1 MVLLSYSEFLT
12 QVTILAQKV
21 RAQSAFTISFKQ
33 YDGIDKPK
41 PREGKP
47 PHPESNEN
55 YCLIRM
61 KAKNKKLSTV
71 VKKSDIPKVMESYS
85 KIMKA
90 NMDGLKK
97 VKRIK
102 NKSKALQG

>member
-1 MVLLSYSEFLT
+1 MVLLTSSEFLT

-21 RAQSAFTISFKQ
+21 RSQSAFTITFKQ

-41 PREGKP
+41 PRAGKP
-47 PHPESNEN
+47 QHLESNEN

-71 VKKSDIPKVMESYS
+71 VKKSDISKFMESYG

-97 VKRIK
+97 IKRVK

>member
-1 MVLLSYSEFLT
+1 M
-12 QVTILAQKV
+12 ILNLD
-21 RAQSAFTISFKQ
+21 FILD
-33 YDGIDKPK
+33 DGIDKPK
-41 PREGKP
+41 PREGRP
-47 PHPESNEN
+47 PHPEPKEN

-61 KAKNKKLSTV
+61 KAKNKKLATII
-71 VKKSDIPKVMESYS
+71 KKSDVPKVMESYG

-97 VKRIK
+97 AKRVK

>member
-1 MVLLSYSEFLT
+1 MKDFF
-12 QVTILAQKV
+12 ID
-21 RAQSAFTISFKQ
+21 
-33 YDGIDKPK
+33 DGIDKPK

-47 PHPESNEN
+47 TYPEPAEN

-61 KAKNKKLSTV
+61 KAKNKKISTV
-71 VKKSDIPKVMESYS
+71 VKKSDISKVMESYG

-97 VKRIK
+97 VKRPK
-102 NKSKALQG
+102 NKTKALQG

>member
-1 MVLLSYSEFLT
+1 MCSNHPLLD
-12 QVTILAQKV
+12 
-21 RAQSAFTISFKQ
+21 
-33 YDGIDKPK
+33 DGIDRPK

-47 PHPESNEN
+47 PLPEAPEN

-61 KAKNKKLSTV
+61 KAKNKKISTV
-71 VKKSDIPKVMESYS
+71 VKKSDISKVMESYG

-97 VKRIK
+97 VKRPK